1 LKKKPRES
9 HLWQVDPSVFEP
21 LRKAGLFERTVLGR
35 ARSLGKHALYL
46 LAFAY
51 PLVLVISG
59 VMFGGLV
66 FWAGFA
72 GSMGVFWFVI
82 KRAGY
87 AGNFAS
93 WDMGY
98 KSFVGL
104 IAAFGIYAALVYGL
118 IYIGLWVV
126 PIFGG
131 ILLVAL
137 VVGIKIRSNR

>member
-1 LKKKPRES
+1 LKKKPRET

-35 ARSLGKHALYL
+35 GRSLVKHSLYL

-66 FWAGFA
+66 FWASFA
-72 GSMGVFWFVI
+72 GSMGLFWLVI

-87 AGNFAS
+87 SGNFAS

-137 VVGIKIRSNR
+137 VVGIKTKSNR